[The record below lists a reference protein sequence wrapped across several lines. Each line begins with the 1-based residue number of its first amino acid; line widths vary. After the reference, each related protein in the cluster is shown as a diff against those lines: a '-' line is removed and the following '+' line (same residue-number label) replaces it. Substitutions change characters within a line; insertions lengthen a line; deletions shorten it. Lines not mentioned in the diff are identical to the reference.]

1 MSVINFKCSSERKE
15 EVKNIC
21 WNILNK
27 HYLNTVSPNTRVK
40 YEDEGMDVYETRM
53 NELMKS
59 KLCKV
64 VDNEDGIQI
73 EFDSTEDAGFLI
85 ADSVYGTS
93 MGYSDEGLTFLKPIF
108 DELMKQIPDV
118 CFEAECE
125 CYDKWVSEEYNCSYD
140 GENFECD
147 AEWDEEWED

>member
-73 EFDSTEDAGFLI
+73 EFDS
-85 ADSVYGTS
+85 
-93 MGYSDEGLTFLKPIF
+93 
-108 DELMKQIPDV
+108 
-118 CFEAECE
+118 
-125 CYDKWVSEEYNCSYD
+125 
-140 GENFECD
+140 
-147 AEWDEEWED
+147 